1 MPSEP
6 NPLTRK
12 QKLLAE
18 RNVQIGNIAKS
29 LEDRFNY
36 SNKVLQLIGLLG
48 GIEQSQEFLAGQ
60 LQDLETTLCCLQKT
74 TTAPAL
80 SNVVVSTTKPPDPT
94 PGLIWFDLETMS
106 AYVYNDDGDSRQWVE
121 IR

>member
-1 MPSEP
+1 MTFEP
-6 NPLTRK
+6 TPLTRK

-18 RNVQIGNIAKS
+18 RNVQINNVAKS
-29 LEDRFNY
+29 IRERFNF
-36 SNKVLQLIGLLG
+36 SDRVIGFISSVG
-48 GIEQSQEFLAGQ
+48 GLEQSQAYIAGQ
-60 LQDLETTLCCLQKT
+60 LQSLQTTLECLQQKQT
-74 TTAPAL
+74 TPAT